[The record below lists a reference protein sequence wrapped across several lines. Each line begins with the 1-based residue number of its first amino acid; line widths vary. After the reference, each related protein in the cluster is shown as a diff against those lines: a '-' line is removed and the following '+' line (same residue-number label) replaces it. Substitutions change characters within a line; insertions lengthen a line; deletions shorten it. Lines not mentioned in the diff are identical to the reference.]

1 MRNLQISTRVTP
13 RDSRSI
19 ENYLHDI
26 SQIPL
31 LTADEEVE
39 LARKIHNGDEQALER
54 LVTGNLRFVVSVAKN
69 YLNRG
74 LDFPDLVSSGNIGL
88 ITAAKRFDETRGI
101 KFCSYAVWWIRQSI
115 LQALAK
121 EGRAVTLPANKLA
134 LLSKFSKTH
143 SRLEQVLQR
152 SPDRTEITNILREDD
167 TMVSW
172 LLSTA
177 ERPFSLDA
185 PLQNDEDI
193 TRIDTIADTTSAKTD
208 DGLIQESLHCEI
220 ENVLTILPQ
229 NERSILRMSFG
240 IGHPHP
246 YSMGEIA
253 THLRLSQDRV
263 RQLYAKALRRLRQ
276 STNKERL
283 RGYL

>member
-31 LTADEEVE
+31 LSADEEVE
-39 LARKIHNGDEQALER
+39 LARKIHNGDGHALER

-152 SPDRTEITNILREDD
+152 SPDRTEITDMLREDD

-208 DGLIQESLHCEI
+208 DGLIQESLHYEI
-220 ENVLTILPQ
+220 ENFLTTLPQ
-229 NERSILRMSFG
+229 NERNILRMSFG
-240 IGHPHP
+240 IGQSHP

-253 THLRLSQDRV
+253 THMRLSPERV
-263 RQLYAKALRRLRQ
+263 RQLYSRAMRRLRQ
-276 STNKERL
+276 STHKERL

>member
-1 MRNLQISTRVTP
+1 MKNLQISTRVTP

-26 SQIPL
+26 ALIPL

-39 LARKIHNGDEQALER
+39 LARRIHEGDEQALDR

-74 LDFPDLVSSGNIGL
+74 LDFPDLISSGNIGL

-121 EGRAVTLPANKLA
+121 EGRTVTLPANKLA
-134 LLSKFSKTH
+134 FLSKISKTQ
-143 SRLEQVLQR
+143 SLLEQELQR
-152 SPDRTEITNILREDD
+152 SPDRTEITDLLLEDND
-167 TMVSW
+167 KVCF

-177 ERPFSLDA
+177 ERPLSLDA
-185 PLQNDEDI
+185 PLQSDEDI
-193 TRIDTIADTTSAKTD
+193 TRIDTIADTTTAKTD
-208 DGLIQESLHCEI
+208 DGLIQESLNYEI

-229 NERSILRMSFG
+229 NERSILKMSFG
-240 IGHPHP
+240 IGHSHP

-253 THLRLSQDRV
+253 SHMRLSQERV
-263 RQLYAKALRRLRQ
+263 RQLYAKALRHLRL
-276 STNKERL
+276 SSKKERL

>member
-1 MRNLQISTRVTP
+1 MTMRNLQISTRVTP

-26 SQIPL
+26 ALIPL

-39 LARKIHNGDEQALER
+39 LARRIHDGDEQALER

-134 LLSKFSKTH
+134 LLSKFSKTQ
-143 SRLEQVLQR
+143 SLLEQELQR
-152 SPDRTEITNILREDD
+152 SPDRTEITDMLREDN

-208 DGLIQESLHCEI
+208 DGLIQESLHYEI
-220 ENVLTILPQ
+220 ENFLTTLPQ

-240 IGHPHP
+240 IGH
-246 YSMGEIA
+246 
-253 THLRLSQDRV
+253 
-263 RQLYAKALRRLRQ
+263 
-276 STNKERL
+276 ERI
-283 RGYL
+283 